1 MNRRARFR
9 RRGSRLGI
17 AVFLAALAYLVLL
30 ISVASSFGEAFRL
43 TSGSTIVAI
52 IAFLPTLA
60 LISQF
65 VLPVRD
71 RDGRRSVFGRLLN
84 YLLGDRGTVTF
95 VREGKP
101 QAAPDERALR
111 GAGVIWVDHLSA
123 ALLRTDTAMTRIVG
137 PGGLAFTEPGE
148 WLAEGF
154 DLRRQRRS
162 LTGSTPPTG
171 SPATADE
178 VSAMALTVDG
188 IPVSA
193 SLSITF
199 VLERRVPVESSNVAD
214 APPLVPSA
222 GALQDAAYGKMVSGE
237 QDWSWSEIPLRLVV
251 ELWRDEV
258 KDRNLDEFLADHS
271 SVMAGIEAAIF
282 ARLTQESSASDL
294 RLIRERGIRVLDV
307 SISDLQIPGEI
318 QAEQL
323 QAWFDGWAGP
333 VRKQLDDAVEMVRE
347 AGIRGEAK
355 AATML
360 IERLTHKMT
369 QQLLLDHSLSQRDA
383 IILVLEDAA
392 QLCAEVPR
400 LSSLS
405 VQVRDVLEEVKVREP
420 ECLEPEGLR

>member
-17 AVFLAALAYLVLL
+17 VVFLAALTYLVLL
-30 ISVASSFGEAFRL
+30 IGVASSVGEAFRL
-43 TSGSTIVAI
+43 TSGSALIAL
-52 IAFLPTLA
+52 IAFLPSLA

-71 RDGRRSVFGRLLN
+71 RNGRRSVFGRLLN
-84 YLLGDRGTVTF
+84 YLLGERGTVTF

-148 WLAEGF
+148 WLAEGV

-178 VSAMALTVDG
+178 VSAMALTLDG

-193 SLSITF
+193 SLSISF
-199 VLERRVPVESSNVAD
+199 VLERRTPVESSDVAD
-214 APPLVPSA
+214 APPMVPSI
-222 GALQDAAYGKMVSGE
+222 GALQAAAYGKMISGE

-258 KDRNLDEFLADHS
+258 KDRNLGEFLADHS
-271 SVMAGIEAAIF
+271 SVMAGIEAAIL
-282 ARLTQESSASDL
+282 ARLTQESSVSDL

-333 VRKQLDDAVEMVRE
+333 VRKQLDEAVEMVRE

-369 QQLLLDHSLSQRDA
+369 QQLQLDHSLSQRDA
-383 IILVLEDAA
+383 IILILEDAA
-392 QLCAEVPR
+392 QLCADVPR

-405 VQVRDVLEEVKVREP
+405 VQVRDVLEQVKARDS
-420 ECLEPEGLR
+420 ECLEPEAKR

>member
-17 AVFLAALAYLVLL
+17 VVFLAALSYLVLL
-30 ISVASSFGEAFRL
+30 ISVASSAGEAFRL
-43 TSGSTIVAI
+43 TSGSTLIAL

-71 RDGRRSVFGRLLN
+71 RNGRRSVFGRLLN
-84 YLLGDRGTVTF
+84 YLLGERGTVTF

-101 QAAPDERALR
+101 QAGEDERALR

-123 ALLRTDTAMTRIVG
+123 TLLRTDTAMTRIVG

-162 LTGSTPPTG
+162 LAGSTPPTG

-178 VSAMALTVDG
+178 VSAMALTLDG

-193 SLSITF
+193 SLSISF
-199 VLERRVPVESSNVAD
+199 VLERRTSVESSDVAD
-214 APPLVPSA
+214 APPIVPSI
-222 GALQDAAYGKMVSGE
+222 GALQAAAYGKMVSGD

-271 SVMAGIEAAIF
+271 SVLAGIEAAIL
-282 ARLTQESSASDL
+282 ARLTQETSESDL
-294 RLIRERGIRVLDV
+294 RLIKERGIRVLDV
-307 SISDLQIPGEI
+307 SISELQIPGEI

-323 QAWFDGWAGP
+323 QAWFDAWAGP
-333 VRKQLDDAVEMVRE
+333 VRKQLDEAIEMERE
-347 AGIRGEAK
+347 AGIRGEAI
-355 AATML
+355 ASIML

-369 QQLLLDHSLSQRDA
+369 QQLSLDHSLSQRDA
-383 IILVLEDAA
+383 IILIFEDAA
-392 QLCAEVPR
+392 RLCAEVPR

-405 VQVRDVLEEVKVREP
+405 VQVRDVLEQVKARDS
-420 ECLEPEGLR
+420 ECLEPEGKR

>member
-17 AVFLAALAYLVLL
+17 AVLLVTLAYLVLL
-30 ISVASSFGEAFRL
+30 ISVASDLGDAFKL
-43 TSGSTIVAI
+43 ASGSILIAL
-52 IAFLPTLA
+52 IAFLPTIA

-65 VLPVRD
+65 VLPVND
-71 RDGRRSVFGRLLN
+71 RVSRRSVAGRLMN
-84 YLLGDRGTVTF
+84 YLLGERGTVTF

-101 QAAPDERALR
+101 QAAREERNLR
-111 GAGVIWVDHLSA
+111 GAGVLWVDHLSA

-154 DLRRQRRS
+154 DLRRQVRS
-162 LTGSTPPTG
+162 LPGSIPPTG
-171 SPATADE
+171 IPATADE
-178 VSAMALTVDG
+178 VSAMALTLDG
-188 IPVSA
+188 IAVSA

-199 VLERRVPVESSNVAD
+199 VLERRTTVEGSDVAD
-214 APPLVPSA
+214 APPIVPSIA
-222 GALQDAAYGKMVSGE
+222 ALQAAAYGKMVSSE
-237 QDWSWSEIPLRLVV
+237 QERSWSEIPLRLVV

-271 SVMAGIEAAIF
+271 NVLAGIEASIL
-282 ARLTQESSASDL
+282 ARLTEQSNESDL
-294 RLIRERGIRVLDV
+294 RLITERGIRVLDA

-333 VRKQLDDAVEMVRE
+333 VRKQLDEAAEMVRE
-347 AGIRGEAK
+347 AGIRGEAN
-355 AATML
+355 ASTLL

-369 QQLLLDHSLSQRDA
+369 QQLKLDHLISQRDA
-383 IILVLEDAA
+383 IILILEDAA

-405 VQVRDVLEEVKVREP
+405 PQVRDVLEQVKARDSECVEP
-420 ECLEPEGLR
+420 KDQR

>member
-1 MNRRARFR
+1 MNRSARFR

-17 AVFLAALAYLVLL
+17 VVFLAAFAYLVLL
-30 ISVASSFGEAFRL
+30 VRVAGSIGEAFRL
-43 TSGSTIVAI
+43 ASGSALIALL
-52 IAFLPTLA
+52 AFLPALA

-71 RDGRRSVFGRLLN
+71 RNGRRSVFGRLLN
-84 YLLGDRGTVTF
+84 YLLGEGGTVTF

-101 QAAPDERALR
+101 QAAPDEMALR

-154 DLRRQRRS
+154 DLRRQRRW
-162 LTGSTPPTG
+162 LHGSTPPAG
-171 SPATADE
+171 LPATVDE
-178 VSAMALTVDG
+178 VSAMALTLDG

-199 VLERRVPVESSNVAD
+199 VLERRTLVESSDKPD
-214 APPLVPSA
+214 APPIVPSV
-222 GALQDAAYGKMVSGE
+222 GALQAAAFGKMISGE
-237 QDWSWSEIPLRLVV
+237 HDWSWSEIPLRLVV

-271 SVMAGIEAAIF
+271 SVMAGIEAAIL
-282 ARLTQESSASDL
+282 ARLTQDSNISDL
-294 RLIRERGIRVLDV
+294 RLINERGIRILGV
-307 SISDLQIPGEI
+307 SVSDLQIPAEI

-333 VRKQLDDAVEMVRE
+333 VRKQLDEAIEMVRE

-355 AATML
+355 AASML
-360 IERLTHKMT
+360 IERLTHKMS
-369 QQLLLDHSLSQRDA
+369 QQLQLDHSLSPRDA
-383 IILVLEDAA
+383 IILILEDAA
-392 QLCAEVPR
+392 QLCTDLPR
-400 LSSLS
+400 LSSRS
-405 VQVRDVLEEVKVREP
+405 AQVRDVLEQVKARSSDCSDP
-420 ECLEPEGLR
+420 EDRR

>member
-17 AVFLAALAYLVLL
+17 VAFLAALSYLVLL
-30 ISVASSFGEAFRL
+30 ISVASSAGEAFRL
-43 TSGSTIVAI
+43 ISGSTLIALF
-52 IAFLPTLA
+52 AFLPTLA

-71 RDGRRSVFGRLLN
+71 QNGRRSVFGRLLN
-84 YLLGDRGTVTF
+84 YLLGERGTVTF

-101 QAAPDERALR
+101 QAAQEERALR

-162 LTGSTPPTG
+162 LPGSVPPTG
-171 SPATADE
+171 SSATADE
-178 VSAMALTVDG
+178 VSAMALTLDG
-188 IPVSA
+188 IPISA

-199 VLERRVPVESSNVAD
+199 VLERRTTVEISDVAD
-214 APPLVPSA
+214 APPLLPSV
-222 GALQDAAYGKMVSGE
+222 GALQAAAYGKMVSGE

-258 KDRNLDEFLADHS
+258 KDRNLDEFLTDHS
-271 SVMAGIEAAIF
+271 GVMAEIEDAIL
-282 ARLTQESSASDL
+282 ARVTQESSESDL
-294 RLIRERGIRVLDV
+294 RLTKERGIRVLDV
-307 SISDLQIPGEI
+307 SISELQIPGEI

-323 QAWFDGWAGP
+323 QAWFDEWAGP
-333 VRKQLDDAVEMVRE
+333 VRKQLDEAVEMVRE
-347 AGIRGEAK
+347 AGIRGEAS
-355 AATML
+355 ASTTL
-360 IERLTHKMT
+360 IKRLTHKMT
-369 QQLLLDHSLSQRDA
+369 QQLKLDHSLSQRDA
-383 IILVLEDAA
+383 IILILEDAA
-392 QLCAEVPR
+392 QLCAELPR

-405 VQVRDVLEEVKVREP
+405 AQVRDALDQVKARDS
-420 ECLEPEGLR
+420 ECLEPKRLQ

>member
-9 RRGSRLGI
+9 RRGSRLGMI
-17 AVFLAALAYLVLL
+17 VTLAALIYLVLL
-30 ISVASSFGEAFRL
+30 VRVADSAGEAFRL
-43 TSGSTIVAI
+43 SSGSALIALL
-52 IAFLPTLA
+52 AFLPALA

-71 RDGRRSVFGRLLN
+71 QTGRRSVFGRLLN
-84 YLLGDRGTVTF
+84 YLLGEGGIVTF

-101 QAAPDERALR
+101 QAAPDEMALR

-162 LTGSTPPTG
+162 LHGSTPPAG

-178 VSAMALTVDG
+178 VSAMALTLDG

-199 VLERRVPVESSNVAD
+199 VLERRTPVESDDVAD
-214 APPLVPSA
+214 APPTVPSV
-222 GALQDAAYGKMVSGE
+222 GALQAAAFGKMISGE
-237 QDWSWSEIPLRLVV
+237 HDWSWSEIPLRLVV

-271 SVMAGIEAAIF
+271 GVMAGIEAAIR
-282 ARLTQESSASDL
+282 ARLTQESSISDL
-294 RLIRERGIRVLDV
+294 RLIKERGIRVLGV
-307 SISDLQIPGEI
+307 TVSDLQIPAEI

-333 VRKQLDDAVEMVRE
+333 VRKQLDEAIELVRE

-360 IERLTHKMT
+360 IERLTHKMS
-369 QQLLLDHSLSQRDA
+369 QQLQLDHSLSQRDA
-383 IILVLEDAA
+383 IILILEDAA
-392 QLCAEVPR
+392 QLCAELPR
-400 LSSLS
+400 LSARSA
-405 VQVRDVLEEVKVREP
+405 QVRDVLEQVKARDS
-420 ECLEPEGLR
+420 ECLDPEDRR